1 MAWFVV
7 RDAFG
12 EVLEVTRCSDQPLS
26 QLVRMEKAIKAW
38 QGRGDRAIQLD
49 ELKFR
54 LISFD
59 GNVRVLSIEQELPDL
74 EAAPPRRERS
84 SQQWQGVTR

>member
-7 RDAFG
+7 RDGFG

-38 QGRGDRAIQLD
+38 QGRGDRAVQLD

-59 GNVRVLSIEQELPDL
+59 GNVRVLSIEQDVPEL
-74 EAAPPRRERS
+74 ESTPPQRERS
-84 SQQWQGVTR
+84 SVAGQSITR